1 MGTVIID
8 NCKCKKK
15 EIRKWARIS
24 CNEYGT
30 IYILYKSIHIYI
42 YLHTAAAK
50 IKTIETKRNTFK
62 MQLKNQQRIGN
73 FLQYLQYYFVQVQHT
88 FKIS

>member
-1 MGTVIID
+1 MQ
-8 NCKCKKK
+8 KKK

-42 YLHTAAAK
+42 FTHSCCKNKNY
-50 IKTIETKRNTFK
+50 RNK
-62 MQLKNQQRIGN
+62 KKHI
-73 FLQYLQYYFVQVQHT
+73 
-88 FKIS
+88 

>member
-1 MGTVIID
+1 MNMVLYT
-8 NCKCKKK
+8 
-15 EIRKWARIS
+15 
-24 CNEYGT
+24 Y
-30 IYILYKSIHIYI
+30 YINLYIYI

-88 FKIS
+88 VKIS